1 MMMQQ
6 DPWSSDLDKMVV
18 RARQRRRQIDSAQG
32 EAHSVLLRGKELS
45 QQVADLTVLSEELD
59 KVTVL
64 LNSLGEER
72 QQAAQ
77 ASIEELVT
85 WALQMIFDDTLSF
98 HIVQSVRGKSSVV
111 EFVVRSTLGTSVIET
126 SVMDARGGGLAAVIG
141 FLLRL
146 VVMLMGRNPR
156 DASLLVLDETF
167 AHVSS
172 DYLEPLGQFLREVVD
187 KTGVQIIMVTH
198 QQEFANFADKVYNF
212 STVANGET
220 VVKDVS

>member
-1 MMMQQ
+1 
-6 DPWSSDLDKMVV
+6 
-18 RARQRRRQIDSAQG
+18 
-32 EAHSVLLRGKELS
+32 
-45 QQVADLTVLSEELD
+45 
-59 KVTVL
+59 
-64 LNSLGEER
+64 
-72 QQAAQ
+72 
-77 ASIEELVT
+77 
-85 WALQMIFDDTLSF
+85 
-98 HIVQSVRGKSSVV
+98 
-111 EFVVRSTLGTSVIET
+111 
-126 SVMDARGGGLAAVIG
+126 
-141 FLLRL
+141 
-146 VVMLMGRNPR
+146 MLMGRNPR